1 MALSSG
7 MPNPISRM
15 RETEQP
21 SFPAA
26 MAVLWSAFL
35 ALLVAGPWL
44 APGYLFGT
52 DWPGPRH
59 LSFPTDAASWAPL
72 QALLAFA
79 SQSVGGELTGKL
91 LIVGAL
97 LGAGAT
103 AFRALP
109 VGGFVPRAAAA
120 TIYVVNPFV
129 YGRLH
134 YGQLFLLAGYAVLPW
149 AALRLRELLTEP
161 RAVSAIVAAISFG
174 AVGVLSLHLFLVA
187 AIFAT
192 AMVLAYTIAAADK
205 ASYLIRVLPS
215 LFLTLVMTMAVSAY
229 WVIPVLLGKGREGT
243 TVAAI
248 GSGDLRAY
256 AAVAD
261 ERWGLLPNV
270 LGLYGF
276 WAENAGRF
284 ASMKVFVPLWPLVLV
299 VILAVAA
306 AGTAWAFR
314 QRRGHLGAWVAGLL
328 VAAGIAVVLEM
339 GVSSPVTRG
348 LATWM
353 DATIPIY
360 RGMRDAGK
368 WAGLLA
374 LVYSQLFGLGAA
386 ATIGWVRALPRPG
399 AKIEWLGGVAMSL
412 LLAVPLYYGN
422 GVLFGMHAEIRPS
435 QYPPGWYQADRVLA
449 ADGHPGRVLFL
460 PWHEYMSYTFIQN
473 ENKVVASPAPTFF
486 SVPVLVSADPEVPG
500 ITPPTDR
507 DQLAISNLVHTGPQ
521 APWAKVLATLGVKY
535 VLVAHEVD
543 WPAYQYLV
551 NEQGLVKV
559 ADYGSIVLYRNNLE
573 T

>member
-7 MPNPISRM
+7 VRGPISRTS
-15 RETEQP
+15 EAKQ
-21 SFPAA
+21 SSIPAA
-26 MAVLWSAFL
+26 LAVLWAAFL

-59 LSFPTDAASWAPL
+59 FDFPTDAVSWAPL

-79 SQSVGGELTGKL
+79 SRTVGGEVTGKL
-91 LIVGAL
+91 LVFGAL
-97 LGAGAT
+97 FMAGAT

-109 VGGFVPRAAAA
+109 EGGFVPRAAAA

-149 AALRLRELLTEP
+149 VALRLRRMLIEP
-161 RAVSAIVAAISFG
+161 GAVSALVAAVGFG
-174 AVGVLSLHLFLVA
+174 LVGILSLHLFLIA
-187 AIFAT
+187 A
-192 AMVLAYTIAAADK
+192 VLAMAMALSFAITAKDRFSFLK
-205 ASYLIRVLPS
+205 RTLPS
-215 LFLTLVMTMAVSAY
+215 LFLTLVATIAISAY
-229 WVIPVLLGKGREGT
+229 WVIPVVTGTGREGT

-256 AAVAD
+256 AAVSD
-261 ERWGLLPNV
+261 ERWGLLPNL

-284 ASMKVFVPLWPLVLV
+284 ASMKTFVPLWPLVLI

-306 AGTAWAFR
+306 AGAAWAFR

-328 VAAGIAVVLEM
+328 VAAGIAVILEM
-339 GVSSPVTRG
+339 GISSPVTRG
-348 LATWM
+348 LAAWM

-386 ATIGWVRALPRPG
+386 ATIGWIRALPRPG

-422 GVLFGMHAEIRPS
+422 GVLFGMHGEIRPS
-435 QYPPGWYQADRVLA
+435 QYPPGWYQADRVMA
-449 ADGHPGRVLFL
+449 ADSHHGRALFL

-473 ENKVVASPAPTFF
+473 QNNIVASPAPTFF

-521 APWAKVLATLGVKY
+521 APWAKVLATLGIKY

-543 WPAYQYLV
+543 WPSYEYLI

-559 ADYGSIVLYRNNLE
+559 ADYGSVVLYRNNLA